1 MLDSCHLA
9 PDLFSVTGLRVVFE
23 SSECG
28 PKRRAVRDPAHT
40 GVDHARS
47 RVPPQLEPAREYS
60 VATGDDHLARGHR
73 GTYDASMERSLACE
87 QFGRRDDDGCTQ
99 RTSSPRGSD
108 TRGGRGRRTS
118 AAPLANDGGRA
129 AQRGHGDRLRR
140 HSGEPADTA
149 PAPRDAAPDSS
160 GASLL
165 RDPRLQQDARARL
178 DQPLSEPWDRGA
190 RFVVAPNAPR
200 LAEFASYECGRDGVV
215 QGGKFYDGT
224 NAEPGNNG
232 GADAACARDAAAGA
246 DVSPGTEDTA
256 DDETF
261 FECDDGTSGEDE
273 AAVGSTRRHVAQV
286 DDTRRRVAQVPH
298 PSMPAPHD
306 GEPRGPEHVSG
317 LRQVSGL
324 QGNHAAMEGASAHCR
339 GEGAVAEGAP
349 VSASPSPRTTGGLA
363 MGDRPAVVLAAA
375 STGSSSSPGALRKAP
390 PAALVEHGH
399 HLVVP
404 EDADDV

>member
-1 MLDSCHLA
+1 MCYDFLDSCHLA

-73 GTYDASMERSLACE
+73 GTYDASMERSLACK
-87 QFGRRDDDGCTQ
+87 QFGRRDDD
-99 RTSSPRGSD
+99 
-108 TRGGRGRRTS
+108 
-118 AAPLANDGGRA
+118 
-129 AQRGHGDRLRR
+129 
-140 HSGEPADTA
+140 
-149 PAPRDAAPDSS
+149 
-160 GASLL
+160 
-165 RDPRLQQDARARL
+165 
-178 DQPLSEPWDRGA
+178 
-190 RFVVAPNAPR
+190 
-200 LAEFASYECGRDGVV
+200 
-215 QGGKFYDGT
+215 GKFYDGT
-224 NAEPGNNG
+224 NAEPGDNG

-306 GEPRGPEHVSG
+306 GEPRGPEPVSG

-375 STGSSSSPGALRKAP
+375 STGSSSSPGALRQGASCGAGGARAP
-390 PAALVEHGH
+390 PGGAGGRRRRLRPRRSSETPRHPSGCRRETTFGPLASTWLRQSGRGRKALVRRTAASRRFRE
-399 HLVVP
+399 
-404 EDADDV
+404 ARCR

>member
-1 MLDSCHLA
+1 M
-9 PDLFSVTGLRVVFE
+9 FSVTGLRVVFE

-73 GTYDASMERSLACE
+73 GTYDASMERSLACK
-87 QFGRRDDDGCTQ
+87 QFGRRDDD
-99 RTSSPRGSD
+99 
-108 TRGGRGRRTS
+108 
-118 AAPLANDGGRA
+118 
-129 AQRGHGDRLRR
+129 
-140 HSGEPADTA
+140 
-149 PAPRDAAPDSS
+149 
-160 GASLL
+160 
-165 RDPRLQQDARARL
+165 
-178 DQPLSEPWDRGA
+178 
-190 RFVVAPNAPR
+190 
-200 LAEFASYECGRDGVV
+200 
-215 QGGKFYDGT
+215 GKFYDGT

-273 AAVGSTRRHVAQV
+273 AA
-286 DDTRRRVAQVPH
+286 
-298 PSMPAPHD
+298 
-306 GEPRGPEHVSG
+306 
-317 LRQVSGL
+317 
-324 QGNHAAMEGASAHCR
+324 MEGASAHCR
-339 GEGAVAEGAP
+339 GECAVAEGAP

-375 STGSSSSPGALRKAP
+375 STGSSSSPGALRQGASCGAGGARAP
-390 PAALVEHGH
+390 PGGAGGRRRRLRPRRSSETPRHPSGCRRETTFGPGIYLAASIRTREEGAGETHRCQPPLSGS
-399 HLVVP
+399 
-404 EDADDV
+404 AM